1 MVEKEDPELTST
13 HEYTKIKITYRA
25 TIYENDLK
33 MSRKDSPQL
42 KTKKEPHRWL
52 GVADMQCSQDPHPRL
67 TTHLWREYHNPRG
80 PPQGVRGPS
89 PTSGSP
95 VPEVLHWEDE
105 SPRTAGFENQW
116 TYVQES
122 MKAVGNRLHS

>member
-52 GVADMQCSQDPHPRL
+52 GGADMQCSQDPHPRL

-80 PPQGVRGPS
+80 PPQGVRGPAPHQAPQYQRSYTGKMS
-89 PTSGSP
+89 PPEQLALKTSG
-95 VPEVLHWEDE
+95 LTF
-105 SPRTAGFENQW
+105 RRA
-116 TYVQES
+116 
-122 MKAVGNRLHS
+122 